1 MSYEVLARK
10 YRPALFSEVVG
21 QDHILQALQNSLIS
35 GNLHQAFIFS
45 GTRGVGKTTIARI
58 LAKALNCH
66 TRGEASEPCD
76 HCSACEEI
84 KSGHPLDFIDVA
96 AA

>member
-10 YRPALFSEVVG
+10 YRPALFAEVVG

-45 GTRGVGKTTIARI
+45 EIFIQISESSLFMYQKVTII
-58 LAKALNCH
+58 PK
-66 TRGEASEPCD
+66 
-76 HCSACEEI
+76 
-84 KSGHPLDFIDVA
+84 
-96 AA
+96 

>member
-10 YRPALFSEVVG
+10 YRPALFAEVVG

-66 TRGEASEPCD
+66 NRGGIRTLRYLFGMRGNQIGS
-76 HCSACEEI
+76 SFRI
-84 KSGHPLDFIDVA
+84 Y
-96 AA
+96 

>member
-10 YRPALFSEVVG
+10 YRPALFAEVVG

-66 TRGEASEPCD
+66 NRSKESEPCLLYTSPSPRD
-76 HCSACEEI
+76 RQKSRMPSSA
-84 KSGHPLDFIDVA
+84 
-96 AA
+96 